1 MDIKNPNKIKFK
13 ENEDVRTS
21 FKLKGKGIAGEQLV
35 VLTDTRIY
43 LAGQNKSGFMKKSY
57 GVFFANLDSII
68 AGNRSK
74 AKSTWPYI
82 FMFLFGLLAA
92 FGFGAE
98 TLAENVAPFATFL
111 TDQPLITDNLQYIG
125 IGGGVLFVL
134 FLYIFF
140 MSIKKEIV
148 LHYEGGTLT
157 LPMNGKS
164 DEEINSYLDIIADG
178 IDGN

>member
-21 FKLKGKGIAGEQLV
+21 FKLKGKGVAGEQLV

-43 LAGQNKSGFMKKSY
+43 LAGANKSGFMKKSF

-82 FMFLFGLLAA
+82 FMFIFGLVGA

-98 TLAENVAPFATFL
+98 TIAASVPQLNTFL
-111 TDQPLITDNLQYIG
+111 QNTAYVTDNLQFIG
-125 IGGGVLFVL
+125 IGGAGLFVL
-134 FLYIFF
+134 FLIIFLRL
-140 MSIKKEIV
+140 IKKEIV

-178 IDGN
+178 IDGH